1 MTEKQKLL
9 QNNVRHVSQT
19 SLIVKLLQIEG
30 KFYSLA
36 QYQNYEL
43 FYKLV
48 LVAPWVVWSSAE
60 SHSEP
65 SQISKVEIL

>member
-1 MTEKQKLL
+1 MLDVK
-9 QNNVRHVSQT
+9 HVSQT

-43 FYKLV
+43 FYKLA
-48 LVAPWVVWSSAE
+48 LVTP
-60 SHSEP
+60 
-65 SQISKVEIL
+65 